1 VSAAYLVDHVFPPLP
16 VRQRGGVGAERLRWY
31 LEREPKDVGAVLH
44 IFLRV
49 IGGHLRR
56 ITASSSPHTRF
67 GAVSFVD
74 GFDASLNHPGR
85 FHY

>member
-1 VSAAYLVDHVFPPLP
+1 MSAAYFVDHVFPPLP

-49 IGGHLRR
+49 IGAICAGSPRR
-56 ITASSSPHTRF
+56 PRHTHASGP
-67 GAVSFVD
+67 
-74 GFDASLNHPGR
+74 
-85 FHY
+85 